1 MKHGITLLIK
11 LVVSLFAFSIGF
23 LFFTEATYVD
33 VITFALLTVIVSY
46 VAIDLIVLPRF
57 GNRTAL
63 VSDFV
68 LTYFTVWVF
77 GSVLFHNYML
87 IAWGSIISASVITF
101 SEVFVHRYVLKN
113 VSETRSRRQPRT
125 RFAFDTEFAEEDTI
139 DSTTKKED

>member
-1 MKHGITLLIK
+1 MKHGVTLLMK
-11 LVVSLFAFSIGF
+11 LVISLFAFSIGF

-33 VITFALLTVIVSY
+33 VVTFALLTVVVSY

-87 IAWGSIISASVITF
+87 IAWGSIIAASVITF
-101 SEVFVHRYVLKN
+101 AEVFVHRYVLRHVFEN
-113 VSETRSRRQPRT
+113 SVSKQPRA
-125 RFAFDTEFAEEDTI
+125 RFAFDTEFAEEEDVH
-139 DSTTKKED
+139 STKKKED